1 MYGRPQGLQLRLL
14 RGEVMSPF
22 KAKKL
27 GFLAVGI
34 TALALFA
41 AQGCSSG
48 DDSQASPPAGGAGGS
63 HAGATGKSGSGN
75 SQAGTTNSNGG
86 SGNTGNTGNDNAGAG
101 GAVDN
106 NDEAGAGGEAGAPVV
121 PPGCV
126 DATGCYSCA
135 PQTNDQFLNACVA
148 GGCPA
153 HFDNTT
159 LTKLNLVG
167 TL

>member
-1 MYGRPQGLQLRLL
+1 
-14 RGEVMSPF
+14 MSLF

-27 GFLAVGI
+27 SFLAAGI
-34 TALALFA
+34 TVVALFA

-48 DDSQASPPAGGAGGS
+48 DDSQAAPPTAGAGGG
-63 HAGATGKSGSGN
+63 HAAGSTGSSGKSGAGNGESGATGN
-75 SQAGTTNSNGG
+75 NGG
-86 SGNTGNTGNDNAGAG
+86 SGNTGNENAGAG
-101 GAVDN
+101 GVETN
-106 NDEAGAGGEAGAPVV
+106 PGGEAGTAGEAGAPPVE
-121 PPGCV
+121 PGCV

-135 PQTNDQFLNACVA
+135 PKTNDQFLNQCVA